1 MPGLEVRDHSRFGAC
16 ATVGQPVAAASLTA
30 RVVCRTDP
38 RTGRCAV
45 SHRRR
50 PVPLTGIRLK
60 AEGTLTM
67 SPANDAA
74 TRIEFDQFFI
84 DMNLP
89 HHASIVASSGAVLPR
104 LQDKRLRAIAIA
116 IILEQ
121 AVETQDLR
129 ALREKLYGDSTP
141 QPVDASMM
149 EAMQAFLG
157 DGAMD
162 PKEMMEQLDPATM
175 THHLSSAST
184 DALDR
189 LFVDLV
195 ISHHQSA
202 VMAAQAALD
211 QAQSEELRLMAAH
224 SLHVQQ
230 SQIQELQQIRKDL
243 AA

>member
-1 MPGLEVRDHSRFGAC
+1 
-16 ATVGQPVAAASLTA
+16 
-30 RVVCRTDP
+30 
-38 RTGRCAV
+38 
-45 SHRRR
+45 
-50 PVPLTGIRLK
+50 
-60 AEGTLTM
+60 M